1 MTLAQSSLEVATRQ
15 LGVREIPKGSNAGP
29 EVEIYLKSVGL
40 NKGYAWCMAF
50 VYWCV
55 STASTASTGSATVA
69 TSTTTRNP
77 LKKTAGVL
85 DQWNSKPEL
94 RISIPVPGSIFIM
107 DFGKG
112 QGHTGFVEKVL
123 SNGKIQTIEGN
134 TNADGSRE
142 GYAVCR
148 RIRSIS
154 QCKGFIKL

>member
-15 LGVREIPKGSNAGP
+15 IGVTEIPKGSNAGP

-40 NKGYAWCMAF
+40 TKGYSWCMAF

-55 STASTASTGSATVA
+55 LEASKKAGVP
-69 TSTTTRNP
+69 NP

-94 RISIPVPGSIFIM
+94 RQTKPKAGYVFIM

-112 QGHTGFVEKVL
+112 LGHTGFVEKVL
-123 SNGKIQTIEGN
+123 PNGKIQTIEGN

-148 RIRSIS
+148 RTRNIADI
-154 QCKGFIKL
+154 KGYLKI